1 MEKGACECAFFVGDE
16 GRGARLAIG
25 AYWKIY
31 MVDIATIGAVLSSL
45 KTATDIAK
53 FIRESDLSF
62 ERAEL
67 KLKVADL
74 VGALADVKMELVEFQ
89 EDFAGKER
97 RIKELEDAF
106 QAKDTLVRRYDA
118 YYRADNEGSPM
129 GVPYCLR
136 CWEHDHKQ
144 RQLVHNAKEYRIR
157 VCTSCGHQYEGR
169 LAGDI
174 QPVPQ
179 PSPAAA

>member
-1 MEKGACECAFFVGDE
+1 
-16 GRGARLAIG
+16 
-25 AYWKIY
+25 
-31 MVDIATIGAVLSSL
+31 MVDIAAIGAVLSSL

-53 FIRESDLSF
+53 FIRESDLSL

-74 VGALADVKMELVEFQ
+74 LGALADVKMEFVEFQ
-89 EDFAGKER
+89 EVFAAKER
-97 RIKELEDAF
+97 QIEELEDAF
-106 QAKDTLVRRYDA
+106 QAKDTLVRRHDA
-118 YYRADNEGSPM
+118 YYRADTEGSPM

-136 CWEHDHKQ
+136 CWENDHKQ
-144 RQLVHNAKEYRIR
+144 RQLVHDAKEYRTRI
-157 VCTSCGHQYEGR
+157 CTSCGHRYEGR

-179 PSPAAA
+179 SSPAAV